1 MISVYNCF
9 HENVSFNIN
18 KRLLMQKG
26 FQISP
31 EKACKAFPAT
41 RHRILMK
48 FSEGEQTTARETSEA
63 GAHLL
68 PRQDGL

>member
-1 MISVYNCF
+1 MYNCF
-9 HENVSFNIN
+9 HESVSFNIN

-31 EKACKAFPAT
+31 EKAACASFPAVRDEVFIT
-41 RHRILMK
+41 
-48 FSEGEQTTARETSEA
+48 FSEGEQTTPWETGEA